1 MYIIVAYIIYAG
13 QCHRILCEAGASDV
27 CICGTNLI
35 CGHNDGR
42 ADGYC
47 VLKWYTHTHE
57 ICVYTI
63 SIHDTYYACVYKRN
77 MDRRRATECSTIH
90 NARASRTSWLNS
102 PGCRAMPPI
111 HTTIHEYYI
120 ANDIIHF
127 YCVKRDTAHRR
138 TVASRQLLMLRRI
151 CATIIR

>member
-1 MYIIVAYIIYAG
+1 MSSNSVWGGGFRRVYMWNKFDLRTQWWSG
-13 QCHRILCEAGASDV
+13 RRLLC
-27 CICGTNLI
+27 IKMI
-35 CGHNDGR
+35 H
-42 ADGYC
+42 
-47 VLKWYTHTHE
+47 THTHE
-57 ICVYTI
+57 ICVYYTI
-63 SIHDTYYACVYKRN
+63 SIHDIDIYYACVYKRN

-111 HTTIHEYYI
+111 HTTIREYYI

-127 YCVKRDTAHRR
+127 YCVKRDTTHRR

-151 CATIIR
+151 WATTIR